1 MEGPEAVIEATCMT
15 QVQGLAPRPF
25 PTHTLPV
32 CVTFTVTHKNV
43 LGKKPTAPL
52 HTMCSKKI

>member
-1 MEGPEAVIEATCMT
+1 MT

-52 HTMCSKKI
+52 HTMCFKKI

>member
-1 MEGPEAVIEATCMT
+1 MT
-15 QVQGLAPRPF
+15 QVQGLAPGPSPHSAF
-25 PTHTLPV
+25 
-32 CVTFTVTHKNV
+32 CVTFPSVTHKNV